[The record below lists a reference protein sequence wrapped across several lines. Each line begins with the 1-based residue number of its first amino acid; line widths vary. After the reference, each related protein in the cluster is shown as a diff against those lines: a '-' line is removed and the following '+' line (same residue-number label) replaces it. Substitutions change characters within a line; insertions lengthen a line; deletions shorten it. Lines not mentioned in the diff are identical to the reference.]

1 MIFQQEVCNK
11 VQRFY
16 SRLNTLV
23 VGVGVGVGKLKIVVL
38 FSTYLLPQVI
48 YMM

>member
-23 VGVGVGVGKLKIVVL
+23 VGVGVGKLKIVVL